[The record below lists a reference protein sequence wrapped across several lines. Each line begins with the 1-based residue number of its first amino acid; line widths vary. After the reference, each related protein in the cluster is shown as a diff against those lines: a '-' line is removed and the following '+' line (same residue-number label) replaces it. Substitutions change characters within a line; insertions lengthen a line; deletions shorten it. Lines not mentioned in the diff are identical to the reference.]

1 MLHFMMAI
9 ADCQSVGQAVDSS
22 ARVYWSNGWGSK
34 CCYFYIWF
42 LSFRG
47 EMRYC
52 SVIDIIV
59 KNEGYWLFLNFI
71 LDEYIEG
78 KMIMQGFLKNDH
90 YISMDGDLVF
100 WVA

>member
-1 MLHFMMAI
+1 
-9 ADCQSVGQAVDSS
+9 
-22 ARVYWSNGWGSK
+22 
-34 CCYFYIWF
+34 
-42 LSFRG
+42 
-47 EMRYC
+47 MRYC